1 MGLQKYRADKA
12 GDITANG
19 AQPFYAN
26 WMGGPTLALIRNCPI
41 ETKGVSIPPRTVYVR
56 GEPDTAFSL
65 AATGSTSSSPMT
77 VNSEPCPSQEGLP
90 HAHARV
96 CVRMR

>member
-56 GEPDTAFSL
+56 GEPDTAFSIP
-65 AATGSTSSSPMT
+65 AACSYRGKIVKGFITCRDGEYLF
-77 VNSEPCPSQEGLP
+77 VAYDGQF
-90 HAHARV
+90 
-96 CVRMR
+96 